1 MIQFNGI
8 FNSRLTVVIQFNK
21 LFNST
26 DCSIQL
32 KSNLIVCPYFSLS
45 VSKIWNLANYR
56 TFFGFF
62 EATSHFFDNF
72 FQYLIFFT
80 KFNSTFYSFVNIFT
94 KFNSKIY
101 SFVISRQYSIQQI
114 IHFLICFKIQFNN
127 LFIFKYL
134 GEIQFKNIFKML
146 KLAVFNSIKY
156 SFNKKSRVSNRANW
170 KR

>member
-45 VSKIWNLANYR
+45 VTKIWNLADFR
-56 TFFGFF
+56 TFFGYISLFWQFF
-62 EATSHFFDNF
+62 FSIFNRFYKIQFNILFICKYFD
-72 FQYLIFFT
+72 
-80 KFNSTFYSFVNIFT
+80 
-94 KFNSKIY
+94 KIQ
-101 SFVISRQYSIQQI
+101 FKNL
-114 IHFLICFKIQFNN
+114 FICQFSNNIQFNN

-134 GEIQFKNIFKML
+134 GEIQFKNVFKML
-146 KLAVFNSIKY
+146 KLAEFNSMKY
-156 SFNKKSRVSNRANW
+156 SFNKKTRVSNRANLQVQLSYLSTP
-170 KR
+170 

>member
-45 VSKIWNLANYR
+45 VSKIWNLADYR

-72 FQYLIFFT
+72 FQYLIFF
-80 KFNSTFYSFVNIFT
+80 Y
-94 KFNSKIY
+94 
-101 SFVISRQYSIQQI
+101 
-114 IHFLICFKIQFNN
+114 KIQFNI
-127 LFIFKYL
+127 LFICKYFHK
-134 GEIQFKNIFKML
+134 IQFKNLFICNFQTI
-146 KLAVFNSIKY
+146 FNSTNY
-156 SFNKKSRVSNRANW
+156 SFLDLFQNSIQQFIHF
-170 KR
+170 

>member
-8 FNSRLTVVIQFNK
+8 FNSKLTVVIQFNK

-45 VSKIWNLANYR
+45 VSKIWNLADYR

-80 KFNSTFYSFVNIFT
+80 KFNSTFYSFVNILT

-101 SFVISRQYSIQQI
+101 SFVNFPTIFNSTNYSFLDLFQNSIQQF
-114 IHFLICFKIQFNN
+114 IHF
-127 LFIFKYL
+127 
-134 GEIQFKNIFKML
+134 
-146 KLAVFNSIKY
+146 
-156 SFNKKSRVSNRANW
+156 
-170 KR
+170 

>member
-45 VSKIWNLANYR
+45 VTKIWNLADYK
-56 TFFGFF
+56 TFFWLFWGYISLFWQL
-62 EATSHFFDNF
+62 NF
-72 FQYLIFFT
+72 LQYLIFFT
-80 KFNSTFYSFVNIFT
+80 KFNSTFYSFVNILT

-101 SFVISRQYSIQQI
+101 SFFDFLTKFNSTNYS
-114 IHFLICFKIQFNN
+114 FLDLFTKFNSTICSFVNIWTQFN
-127 LFIFKYL
+127 
-134 GEIQFKNIFKML
+134 
-146 KLAVFNSIKY
+146 
-156 SFNKKSRVSNRANW
+156 
-170 KR
+170 